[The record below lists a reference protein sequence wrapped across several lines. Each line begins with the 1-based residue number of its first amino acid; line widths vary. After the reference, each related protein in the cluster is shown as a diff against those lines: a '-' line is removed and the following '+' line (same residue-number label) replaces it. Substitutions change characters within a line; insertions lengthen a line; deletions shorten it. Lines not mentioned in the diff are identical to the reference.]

1 MITLYTGT
9 PGSGKS
15 LYACSKILDIVNGIS
30 PYLVAL
36 VAAVGLLIGCHL
48 IDALNWWKW

>member
-1 MITLYTGT
+1 MTDDQIITLAGY
-9 PGSGKS
+9 
-15 LYACSKILDIVNGIS
+15 IVDGIS

-36 VAAVGLLIGCHL
+36 VAAVGLLVGCHL